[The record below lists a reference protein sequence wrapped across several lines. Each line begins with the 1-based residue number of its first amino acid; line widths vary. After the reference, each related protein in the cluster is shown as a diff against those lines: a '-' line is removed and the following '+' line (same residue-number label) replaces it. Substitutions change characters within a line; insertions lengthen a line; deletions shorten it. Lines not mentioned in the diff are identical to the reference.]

1 MQIKRKKKE
10 NTVDEKKEMESTND
24 FNLLYT
30 CNVPPRR
37 QWWTSLDKEE
47 KKNLKKKWLVLKT
60 RFMPT

>member
-37 QWWTSLDKEE
+37 Q
-47 KKNLKKKWLVLKT
+47 
-60 RFMPT
+60 